1 MKLAAKKHV
10 PSKYVRLQS
19 TRTMFGTED
28 PDGNPLEEEDQSVV
42 FAVRASWFVNIA
54 LLFIKAYCYHIS
66 QSKAVLAALADSVVD
81 LLSQVILASSDYYSN
96 TPSSDYPVGRARI
109 EALGVLTCAG
119 VMIVASIEVI
129 QGK

>member
-19 TRTMFGTED
+19 TRTMFGT
-28 PDGNPLEEEDQSVV
+28 DGNPLEEEDQSVV